1 MYTPTEFLVAIT
13 GLSVVNQQVVENCF
27 GPFLHAHLMRVA
39 AIGTGVGLAFGVQ
52 QLGLFNMDALTT
64 WQTVALG
71 GISGLGSNVV
81 HALWERFAP
90 TSGDAPVVG
99 ILTNLAGKGEK

>member
-1 MYTPTEFLVAIT
+1 MYTPTEFLVAVSA
-13 GLSVVNQQVVENCF
+13 LAVVNEQVVENVF
-27 GPFLHAHLMRVA
+27 GTFIHAHLMRVA

-52 QLGLFNMDALTT
+52 QLGLLNMDALTT

-81 HALWERFAP
+81 HSLWEKFAP
-90 TSGDAPVVG
+90 GSGNAPVLG
-99 ILTNLAGKGEK
+99 ILGKLAGK